1 LPCYLDDTLTSSSPD
16 TGAEVN
22 VVSKDFAL
30 QITPF
35 VDRTVAGQ
43 VQFANGMIQSTLG
56 RIHANVT
63 FDHAPE
69 FYIQAK
75 FEVVENLRVDVIL
88 GDDILFEADVYNQY
102 AHLFRHTH
110 VDYSELGTIAWLG
123 IGEKIIHHSTTK
135 LKNLFGRSKKAPAEA
150 LVMKE
155 LDDKDPQEQDRRERE
170 AVRISQLQGAEKQA
184 VEI

>member
-1 LPCYLDDTLTSSSPD
+1 
-16 TGAEVN
+16 
-22 VVSKDFAL
+22 
-30 QITPF
+30 
-35 VDRTVAGQ
+35 
-43 VQFANGMIQSTLG
+43 M
-56 RIHANVT
+56 T

-155 LDDKDPQEQDRRERE
+155 LDDKDPQEQDRSERE